1 MGKRL
6 RFNKFILLLI
16 LEVIIL
22 IIAIWNN
29 NKEIANS
36 DFKITDNNK
45 DFKITEDKKDFKI
58 TYKNEELDIQVDNK
72 DFNISDDKPDNDKT
86 DNDSK
91 DNDKPDIDKTKETFL
106 IVIDPGHGGIGVGAT
121 SVSGLYEKDFTFS
134 LSKKVNE
141 ILEKEERI
149 QVYIINGYI
158 DYKDRPSFANELNA
172 DLYISIHGNIFES
185 PDISGT
191 ESYYYNDN
199 SKLFAESIHNNVVSA
214 TSFIDRGVKKED
226 LFVLRDTDMPSVL
239 LEVGYLT
246 NPEEEQLMFN
256 DEFQYII
263 AESICNGIKEYLE
276 IE

>member
-6 RFNKFILLLI
+6 RFNKFILFLI

-106 IVIDPGHGGIGVGAT
+106 IVIDPGHGRRRCNKCKWLIWKG
-121 SVSGLYEKDFTFS
+121 F
-134 LSKKVNE
+134 
-141 ILEKEERI
+141 
-149 QVYIINGYI
+149 
-158 DYKDRPSFANELNA
+158 
-172 DLYISIHGNIFES
+172 
-185 PDISGT
+185 
-191 ESYYYNDN
+191 
-199 SKLFAESIHNNVVSA
+199 
-214 TSFIDRGVKKED
+214 
-226 LFVLRDTDMPSVL
+226 
-239 LEVGYLT
+239 YL
-246 NPEEEQLMFN
+246 
-256 DEFQYII
+256 
-263 AESICNGIKEYLE
+263 
-276 IE
+276 